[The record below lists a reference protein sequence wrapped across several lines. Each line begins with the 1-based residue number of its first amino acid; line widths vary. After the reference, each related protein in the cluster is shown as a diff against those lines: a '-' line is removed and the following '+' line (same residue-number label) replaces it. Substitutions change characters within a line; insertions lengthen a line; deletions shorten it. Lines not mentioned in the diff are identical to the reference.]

1 MTTTPAAPPAIDL
14 DDPRAPDVHALLT
27 RHLELMHAQSD
38 PEDVHALDVAA
49 LTAPHITFVS
59 ARDRDGGALLGVG
72 ALAEIEPGHGE
83 IKSMHTAE
91 AARRRGIAGSLLA
104 HLVGL
109 AVDRGYARVSLE
121 TGSDEH
127 FTAARALYARA
138 GFVECPP
145 FAAYVPSPASTF
157 LTLDLATRMD

>member
-1 MTTTPAAPPAIDL
+1 MTTTPAAPPAIAP
-14 DDPRAPDVHALLT
+14 DDPRAADVHALLT

-38 PEDVHALDVAA
+38 PEDVHALDVDA

-59 ARDRDGGALLGVG
+59 ARDGSDATLLGVG
-72 ALAEIEPGHGE
+72 ALAEIAPGHGE

-91 AARRRGIAGSLLA
+91 AARRRGVAGSMLA

-109 AVDRGYARVSLE
+109 AVDRGYARLSLE

-127 FTAARALYARA
+127 FAAARALYARA
-138 GFVECPP
+138 GFVACPP
-145 FAAYVPSPASTF
+145 FASYEPSDASTF
-157 LTLDLATRMD
+157 MTLDLAAGR